1 MRKTSERMTSM
12 HITIVIPT
20 YNERENVC
28 LITTRI
34 RNVLEG
40 KGYSYEI
47 LFVDDSSDDT
57 PSVLEEL
64 AGRFPEVRYI
74 HRCGIKGLASAVVE
88 GFNQARG
95 DYIIVMDA
103 DLQHPPELIPLMITR
118 LQASDVVI
126 PSRFISGGSDGG
138 LNWLRKLISW
148 SARAIGRFSIKRLR
162 SISDCTSGY
171 FGINRAVVEQVKL
184 EPIGWKILMEVLVK
198 GKYSSVHEVPYAF
211 EARDAGQSKMSF
223 NEQVNY
229 IKHIVRLIHYS
240 PEDSRF
246 YLFCMIGTLGVF
258 VNLFILSLFLT
269 IFQFD
274 DLTASI
280 AASIIAMAH
289 NFVWNDNLTWRGH
302 QNPIVWRRALQF
314 PQFALICGFGIGIT
328 AFCARLFVALGYNIY
343 AGQLTGILLA
353 TFWSFS
359 ANNRWTWAS
368 SPADKEDICKA
379 KLTVTQE
386 RV

>member
-1 MRKTSERMTSM
+1 
-12 HITIVIPT
+12 
-20 YNERENVC
+20 
-28 LITTRI
+28 
-34 RNVLEG
+34 
-40 KGYSYEI
+40 
-47 LFVDDSSDDT
+47 LFIDDSSDDT
-57 PSVLEEL
+57 PGVLREL
-64 AGRFPEVRYI
+64 AGRFPEVRYV
-74 HRCGIKGLASAVVE
+74 HRCGVRGLASAVVA
-88 GFNQARG
+88 GFEQARG
-95 DYIIVMDA
+95 DYLIVMDA

-118 LQASDVVI
+118 LQAADVVI

-148 SARAIGRFSIKRLR
+148 SARTVGRFSIKRLR
-162 SISDCTSGY
+162 NISDCTSGY
-171 FGINRAVVEQVKL
+171 FGINRVVVEQVKL

-211 EARDAGQSKMSF
+211 ETRDAGQSKMSF

-229 IKHIVRLIHYS
+229 IKHIVRLICYS
-240 PEDSRF
+240 PEDFRF

-258 VNLFILSLFLT
+258 VNLVVLSLLLI

-274 DLTASI
+274 GLTASI
-280 AASIIAMAH
+280 AASVIAMTH
-289 NFVWNDNLTWRGH
+289 NFLWNDNLTWKGH
-302 QNPIVWRRALQF
+302 QNPIVWRRVLQF

-328 AFCARLFVALGYNIY
+328 AFFAGLFVAFDYNIY
-343 AGQLTGILLA
+343 LGQFVGILLA
-353 TFWSFS
+353 TSWSFS

-368 SPADKEDICKA
+368 SQDNKENICKA